1 MTVTKE
7 ETRKVLRIGATL
19 NLEMSNTITGH

>member
-1 MTVTKE
+1 MTVTIE